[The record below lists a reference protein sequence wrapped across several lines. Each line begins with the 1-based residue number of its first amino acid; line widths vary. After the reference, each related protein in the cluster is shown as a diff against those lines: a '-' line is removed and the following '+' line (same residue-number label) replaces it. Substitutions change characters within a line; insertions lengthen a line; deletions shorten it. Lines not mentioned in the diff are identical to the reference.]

1 MGSCPSPLS
10 QVTYIKIIKKMCLL
24 YVRNLVVAVED
35 FIDLSN

>member
-24 YVRNLVVAVED
+24 YVRNLIVAVED